1 MVFCRVTLTGP
12 AGLANTL
19 AGLAFAMGAT
29 VKVTA
34 F

>member
-1 MVFCRVTLTGP
+1 MLFFRVTLTGP

-19 AGLAFAMGAT
+19 TGLAFAMGAT